1 MGFVQHSAS
10 GSPRTLRASVIVR
23 LLCVLISRRAAL
35 GALGDP
41 GFYRVPDLW
50 RDLHPVEP
58 RDLLD
63 AGRRGDVDLGQ
74 PVADH
79 IDADKDQPL
88 GTQGRPDRRA
98 DLAVAG
104 AQRGSLGAGSDMEV
118 GARLTLRGH
127 PHDGTHGFA
136 FDEDDALVTLPDLGD
151 VALYHHRLA

>member
-50 RDLHPVEP
+50 RDLHTVEP
-58 RDLLD
+58 RDLLN

-79 IDADKDQPL
+79 VDADKDQPL
-88 GTQGRPDRRA
+88 GAQGRSDRSA
-98 DLAVAG
+98 DLAVTG
-104 AQRGSLGAGSDMEV
+104 AQLGPLRAGSDMQV
-118 GARLTLRGH
+118 GARLALGRH
-127 PHDGTHGFA
+127 PHDRTRGLA
-136 FDEDDALVTLPDLGD
+136 LDEDDALVALADL
-151 VALYHHRLA
+151 RPI